1 MQKSNEMHKK
11 AQILQAKKIENLNKD
26 INEKILMS
34 NKTKLP
40 AKSKKILMDKF
51 QQ

>member
-1 MQKSNEMHKK
+1 MQKSIEMHKK
-11 AQILQAKKIENLNKD
+11 AQIFQAKKIENHNKD

-34 NKTKLP
+34 NKTKLA

-51 QQ
+51 